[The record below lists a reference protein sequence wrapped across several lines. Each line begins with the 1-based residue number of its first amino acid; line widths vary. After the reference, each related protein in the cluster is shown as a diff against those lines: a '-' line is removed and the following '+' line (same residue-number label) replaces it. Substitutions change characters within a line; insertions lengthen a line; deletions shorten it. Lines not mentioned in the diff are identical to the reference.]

1 MSGAHAPGEPHPI
14 MVNPAHFDLQSL
26 RLFLAVADSG
36 SLTKA
41 AERSAM
47 TLSAVSKRIA
57 DLERVVDCPLFVR
70 QPRGIELTS
79 AGQGLIVYA
88 RQVIDRV
95 NRMANE
101 MNDYASG
108 VRGHVRV
115 WANTSAI
122 VQFLPADV
130 SAFLG
135 ANPGVKISLEERLST
150 AIVEAI
156 VSGETDI
163 GIFAD
168 NVATPPMDKVCY
180 RQDQLVLLVPPDH
193 ALAHLQRIAFADTL
207 DYDYVGLNAGSSLLA
222 RLQEGAFAAGRML
235 RLRIQVSSFDGICR
249 MIENGLGIGIL
260 PKAAVRPELLNAG
273 LRAVALSDGWALRT
287 LWVGT
292 RARAAL
298 TPEAARLFAFMSAA
312 APQQGGMA
320 AQAVP
325 LADPA
330 MWRDGGDTG
339 TARSPADA

>member
-1 MSGAHAPGEPHPI
+1 
-14 MVNPAHFDLQSL
+14 
-26 RLFLAVADSG
+26 
-36 SLTKA
+36 
-41 AERSAM
+41 
-47 TLSAVSKRIA
+47 
-57 DLERVVDCPLFVR
+57 
-70 QPRGIELTS
+70 
-79 AGQGLIVYA
+79 LIVYA

-156 VSGETDI
+156 VSGETDL

-207 DYDYVGLNAGSSLLA
+207 DYDYVGLNEGSSLLA

-260 PKAAVRPELLNAG
+260 PKAAVRAELLNAG

-292 RARAAL
+292 RSRAAL

-320 AQAVP
+320 AP
-325 LADPA
+325 LPEMAAQDS
-330 MWRDGGDTG
+330 GGGSG
-339 TARSPADA
+339 TARLPADT